1 MESEII
7 KTTVTPLK
15 DLLPEIYGD
24 TLKPGMKAVGH
35 AIGDALEMCLLPI
48 TTLGYIPKL
57 AKLALNKHLHTF
69 AEKLLTSVTM
79 QRKQFFCVLFTT
91 LLLGLPLPL
100 SAQYRSIVTVETVTV
115 ESPVGN
121 APRLPSQVGV
131 KYADGK
137 GEYRQV
143 RWLNASNATE
153 MAEAN
158 PAINPVGTE

>member
-1 MESEII
+1 
-7 KTTVTPLK
+7 
-15 DLLPEIYGD
+15 
-24 TLKPGMKAVGH
+24 
-35 AIGDALEMCLLPI
+35 
-48 TTLGYIPKL
+48 
-57 AKLALNKHLHTF
+57 
-69 AEKLLTSVTM
+69 M

-121 APRLPSQVGV
+121 TPRLPYQVWV

-158 PAINPVGTE
+158 PAINPVGTEYKVRGFIIGDNTTTNGYPVTAQVKVVEGGRVIPVPCHTRLGNA